1 MVNCPHCNKKC
12 KNQQGLTQH
21 TVQVHAAKGQRPR
34 NVKAP
39 KIAYGG
45 GANLVNGINI
55 AAGTSK
61 LPADIHFPNLLA
73 SAMGR
78 TPTGRAWAM
87 TALHPCG
94 KGEIISPM
102 IGDLSGMPDTMTGAV
117 VTPAY
122 PGENYITFDTTLF
135 ETPPMEPTGTW
146 GIDVIIPPI
155 PEIDFLYR
163 IRYDLTNLESR
174 WRVVRL
180 PNMGLPT
187 AATSSAENIALRGV
201 TFASLGYGK
210 VRCIGSGH
218 TFNLDVSDLN
228 NQGRI
233 VAAQID
239 GQWSDLKLPFGRS
252 NAVTG
257 QFVTGPAL
265 TDLAPAVT
273 AVNVQSS
280 AYGNTDLQVLS
291 IPVDPQVLV
300 SACPSSYQ
308 ADAKFGAYVVQK
320 FSSPLLGYQ
329 FKQAGDDAVFATD
342 GGEVAETA
350 VEGLAPMTAFGI
362 NTTGYNQTI
371 PVVDNLEILMTD
383 SDFDSL
389 TATNTVWPVQDNT
402 VAGGLNDDAGK
413 VIHPFVTKSSD
424 MMTSVITFRNL
435 AVASTGSST
444 AVVRVKSRNF
454 FECIPNAQNPAT
466 TPFTHQ
472 PAAYDPPA
480 LDAVITVGK
489 QLADAYPA
497 SYNDLGE
504 MLGQMWDGLK
514 ELVHPVAV
522 ELGKAG
528 IPVVSNIAAEIGD
541 SLHTSS
547 DRLNA
552 MMSRASHVAR
562 NTAAPSALAAMATPI
577 MGLSKRAMRGLR

>member
-1 MVNCPHCNKKC
+1 MASRHGGGRGPRVN
-12 KNQQGLTQH
+12 
-21 TVQVHAAKGQRPR
+21 RPR
-34 NVKAP
+34 ELGPLPLVS
-39 KIAYGG
+39 YGG
-45 GANLVNGINI
+45 GAALAGGGDFENGR
-55 AAGTSK
+55 A
-61 LPADIHFPNLLA
+61 PDMHFPTLLS
-73 SAMGR
+73 SALGR

-94 KGEIISPM
+94 KGELISPL

-117 VTPAY
+117 VTPSY

-135 ETPPMEPTGTW
+135 ETPPTTPTGTW
-146 GIDVIIPPI
+146 GIDIIIPPI

-163 IRYDLTNLESR
+163 IRYDLTNLNSR

-187 AATSSAENIALRGV
+187 ATTTPEEALALRGT

-218 TFNLDVSDLN
+218 TIELDVADLN

-239 GQWSDLKLPFGRS
+239 GQWSDLKIPFGRAS
-252 NAVTG
+252 TTTAS
-257 QFVTGPAL
+257 FVTGPAL
-265 TDLAPAVT
+265 TDVAPAVT
-273 AVNVQSS
+273 GVQVASS

-291 IPVDPQVLV
+291 VPVDPQVLV

-308 ADAKFGAYVVQK
+308 ADAKFGAYIVQK

-329 FKQAGDDAVFATD
+329 FKPAGDDGTFATD
-342 GGEVAETA
+342 VPSTEGDLGGF
-350 VEGLAPMTAFGI
+350 APMSAFGI
-362 NTTGYNQTI
+362 NTSGYNQSI
-371 PVVDNLEILMTD
+371 PVVDNLEVLMTD
-383 SDFDSL
+383 STFGNLIPTNYGIPIDDN
-389 TATNTVWPVQDNT
+389 TATPTANF
-402 VAGGLNDDAGK
+402 DAGD
-413 VIHPFVTKSSD
+413 VLHPYVTRASD
-424 MMTSVITFRNL
+424 MMTSIITMRNL
-435 AVASTGSST
+435 AIASTGSAT
-444 AVVRVKSRNF
+444 AVVRIKSRNY

-504 MLGQMWDGLK
+504 MLGQMWDGVK
-514 ELVHPVAV
+514 ELIHPVAV

-528 IPVVSNIAAEIGD
+528 IPIVSNIAKEIGGAI
-541 SLHTSS
+541 TTNS

-552 MMSRASHVAR
+552 LMSKASHLAK
-562 NTAAPSALAAMATPI
+562 NTAVPSTLASVAHPLMNLTQRR
-577 MGLSKRAMRGLR
+577 SRR